1 MLRFPAAGGAGIVV
15 IEIGPRPTHAALL
28 DRVRELLIV
37 LGYEVAGRRVV
48 DRQARP
54 CTNSPP
60 AGRRRAIRRAAAGAL
75 GLDAVERERGTSVS
89 SAVLSFEHEGLA
101 FNLLDGP
108 GHETVKL
115 VEAAGGRATFVSVD
129 VTSRVDN
136 DLMARTAIDQYETAS
151 PRRSG
156 WRRAAM
162 AALIVVGTGAVAV
175 VAHSGTGRAE
185 APRAPAVHQRASRRS
200 EADTRSRSN
209 QSYRGEFAL
218 LLRCVSGLA
227 KY

>member
-108 GHETVKL
+108 GHQDFIPLGFQRGHLPHPHAVPHL
-115 VEAAGGRATFVSVD
+115 PPPLAGEG
-129 VTSRVDN
+129 
-136 DLMARTAIDQYETAS
+136 
-151 PRRSG
+151 
-156 WRRAAM
+156 
-162 AALIVVGTGAVAV
+162 
-175 VAHSGTGRAE
+175 
-185 APRAPAVHQRASRRS
+185 
-200 EADTRSRSN
+200 
-209 QSYRGEFAL
+209 
-218 LLRCVSGLA
+218 
-227 KY
+227 